1 MEGEAM
7 SSAIYSTPD
16 LRATEFKFQLLLG
29 VLFPAFLVA
38 TAAQRLLQRA
48 RSQGEAPHPS
58 TASVVAEA
66 RENMLIVI
74 SYALI
79 ARAMLQ
85 SFARESRAERL
96 S

>member
-1 MEGEAM
+1 M

-38 TAAQRLLQRA
+38 TAAQRLLRRA
-48 RSQGEAPHPS
+48 RSHEAPVAP
-58 TASVVAEA
+58 TPSVVAEA

-85 SFARESRAERL
+85 SFARENRAERL

>member
-7 SSAIYSTPD
+7 SSAIYSTKG

-29 VLFPAFLVA
+29 LLFPILLVM
-38 TAAQRLLQRA
+38 TAAQRLLFHA
-48 RSQGEAPHPS
+48 REHGDAPR
-58 TASVVAEA
+58 ASVMAEA
-66 RENMLIVI
+66 RENMLTVI
-74 SYALI
+74 SYAMI

-85 SFARESRAERL
+85 SFARDNRAERL

>member
-1 MEGEAM
+1 M

-29 VLFPAFLVA
+29 VLFPAFLLA
-38 TAAQRLLQRA
+38 TTTQRLLSHA
-48 RSQGEAPHPS
+48 RKHGEAPR
-58 TASVVAEA
+58 ASVIAEA
-66 RENMLIVI
+66 RENMLILI

-85 SFARESRAERL
+85 SFARDNRAERL

>member
-1 MEGEAM
+1 M

-29 VLFPAFLVA
+29 LLFPAFLVV
-38 TAAQRLLQRA
+38 TAAQRLLPRA
-48 RSQGEAPHPS
+48 RSHTEAHGAQTP
-58 TASVVAEA
+58 SVVVEA